1 MRSIKYLFIM
11 LALMCLVN
19 VAYAEAKVSPVDI
32 SAERTQPSLEGFGM
46 LQGLWPK
53 AGKIRI
59 NNKTYFIPEELLMS
73 TDWRR
78 FKTGTNVHYE
88 EVGRDGK
95 DFLTAIQPAH

>member
-1 MRSIKYLFIM
+1 MRSINYLFIV
-11 LALMCLVN
+11 LALVCLAN
-19 VAYAEAKVSPVDI
+19 VAYAEEKMAPVDI
-32 SAERTQPSLEGFGM
+32 SAEVVQSPLESFGM

-78 FKTGTNVHYE
+78 FKTGTNVYYE

-95 DFLTAIQPAH
+95 DVLTAIQPAP